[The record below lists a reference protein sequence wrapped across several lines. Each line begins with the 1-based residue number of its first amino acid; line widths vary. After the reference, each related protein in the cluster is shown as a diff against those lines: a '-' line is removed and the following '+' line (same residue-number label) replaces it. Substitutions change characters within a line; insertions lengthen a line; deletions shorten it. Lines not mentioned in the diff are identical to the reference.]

1 MATREHIQG
10 KIAAEPTIYA
20 YELPEVP
27 NKAGLLKVGYTD
39 RPAEI
44 RVAEQGHELCLKK
57 NLKLV
62 RSSMRSDGTY
72 FLDTAVHKVSVEKL
86 FKFSPTNV
94 K

>member
-1 MATREHIQG
+1 MSTREHIQG

-62 RSSMRSDGTY
+62 RSSMRPDGTY